1 MVSFYQFLLFVH
13 IFSAIL
19 GLGPG
24 FVMIY
29 IVSNAKTLPQ
39 LKHAYVIRKR
49 IHVFVMVGGTLLLI
63 TGLGMGMLN
72 PHLFTKVW
80 YTLSLVLY
88 FIALGAGPIVLSP
101 KSKPIKKLL
110 EQSKGENI
118 PSQYYPLAKE
128 VFFYER
134 ITNVIFL
141 IIIALMI
148 LKPF

>member
-1 MVSFYQFLLFVH
+1 MSLYQFLLLVH

-29 IVSNAKTLPQ
+29 IVTNAKTLPQ
-39 LKHAYVIRKR
+39 LKHAYEIRKR
-49 IHVFVMVGGTLLLI
+49 IHVFVMIGGTLLLI
-63 TGLGMGMLN
+63 TGLGMGMLH

-88 FIALGAGPIVLSP
+88 FIALGAGPTVLSP
-101 KSKPIKKLL
+101 KSRPIKKLL
-110 EQSKGENI
+110 KQTKGETI
-118 PSQYYPLAKE
+118 PPQYYPLAKE

>member
-1 MVSFYQFLLFVH
+1 MSFYQFLLFVH

-29 IVSNAKTLPQ
+29 IVTNAKTLPQ
-39 LKHAYVIRKR
+39 LKHAYAIRKR
-49 IHVFVMVGGTLLLI
+49 IHVFVMVGGTLLLL
-63 TGLGMGMLN
+63 TGIAMGVLN
-72 PHLFTKVW
+72 TALFKQGW
-80 YTLSLVLY
+80 YIVSLVLY
-88 FIALGAGPIVLSP
+88 FIALGAGPVVLSP
-101 KSKPIKKLL
+101 KSKPVKQLL
-110 EQSKGENI
+110 ANATGDKI
-118 PSQYYPLAKE
+118 PTEYYPLANS

>member
-1 MVSFYQFLLFVH
+1 MSLYQFLLLVH

-29 IVSNAKTLPQ
+29 IVTNAKTLPQ
-39 LKHAYVIRKR
+39 LKHAYTIRKR

-63 TGLGMGMLN
+63 TGLGMGMLK
-72 PHLFTKVW
+72 PYLFTQVW
-80 YTLSLVLY
+80 YIVSLILY
-88 FIALGAGPIVLSP
+88 FIALAAGPVVLSP
-101 KSKPIKKLL
+101 KSKPVKKLL
-110 EQSKGENI
+110 DNSSGEDI
-118 PSQYYPLAKE
+118 PPEYYPLAKE
-128 VFFYER
+128 VFFFER
-134 ITNVIFL
+134 ITNVIFI

>member
-1 MVSFYQFLLFVH
+1 MSLYIFLLFVH

-19 GLGPG
+19 GFVPG

-29 IVSNAKTLPQ
+29 ILTIAQTLPQ
-39 LKHAYVIRKR
+39 MKHVYAICKKIY
-49 IHVFVMVGGTLLLI
+49 VFVMVDGTLLLLTALVI
-63 TGLGMGMLN
+63 GMLN
-72 PHLFTKVW
+72 PNLFTQIW
-80 YTLSLVLY
+80 YIVSLVLY
-88 FIALGAGPIVLSP
+88 FIALAAGPVVLST
-101 KSKPIKKLL
+101 KSKPVKKLL
-110 EQSKGENI
+110 EESSGEDI
-118 PSQYYPLAKE
+118 PAEYFPLARE